1 MQPFRVLKPTG
12 IAPGVCRGGT
22 QSGMAQQQQD
32 IELKRGLRGVYL
44 DTTESSNVIG
54 DIGRLIY
61 RGYDIHDLAEK
72 STFEE
77 SVFLLLNGRLPTE
90 RELVA
95 LHAQLKAARALPAPI
110 IELIDRVKDAH
121 PMDVLRT
128 AVSALSAFAPDTADA
143 SHEAALRKGIEIT
156 AQSSTIVAAHHR
168 LRTGQPL
175 VDPSPALNHA
185 GNFLYMLLGE
195 EPDSDTTRLMDKD
208 FIVHLDHGSNA
219 SSFAARVTASTLADI
234 HGCVVSGLSTL
245 KGPLHGGAAEGVM
258 RMALEIGDESNVEA
272 YLQQKHKNRER
283 IMGFGHAV
291 YKAEDPRA
299 RHLREGSRLL
309 AEKAGDPK
317 WFRILSRVEEY
328 MQPYAERGICVNV
341 DFWSGSVY
349 YLLGIPEDLFIS
361 IFALARIPGYVT
373 QVLEQQDRNILI
385 RPLMHYVGPD
395 SVEYVPIS
403 QRG

>member
-1 MQPFRVLKPTG
+1 
-12 IAPGVCRGGT
+12 
-22 QSGMAQQQQD
+22 
-32 IELKRGLRGVYL
+32 
-44 DTTESSNVIG
+44 
-54 DIGRLIY
+54 
-61 RGYDIHDLAEK
+61 
-72 STFEE
+72 
-77 SVFLLLNGRLPTE
+77 
-90 RELVA
+90 
-95 LHAQLKAARALPAPI
+95 
-110 IELIDRVKDAH
+110 
-121 PMDVLRT
+121 MDVLRT
-128 AVSALSAFAPDTADA
+128 AVSALAAFTPDTADA

-156 AQSSTIVAAHHR
+156 AQSPTIVAAHHR

-395 SVEYVPIS
+395 SVEYVPIN

>member
-1 MQPFRVLKPTG
+1 
-12 IAPGVCRGGT
+12 
-22 QSGMAQQQQD
+22 MAQE
-32 IELKRGLRGVYL
+32 IELKRGLRDVYL
-44 DTTESSNVIG
+44 DTTKSSNVIG

-61 RGYDIHDLAEK
+61 RGYDIHDLAEH

-77 SVFLLLNGRLPTE
+77 TVYLLIHSQLPT
-90 RELVA
+90 RKQLDA
-95 LHAQLKAARALPAPI
+95 FDAQLRAARALPVPI
-110 IELIDRVKDAH
+110 LEIIDKIKTAH

-128 AVSALSAFAPDTADA
+128 TVSALSTFTDDTDDT
-143 SHEAALRKGIEIT
+143 SHDAALRKGIELT
-156 AQSSTIVAAHHR
+156 AKAPSVVAAHHR
-168 LRTGQPL
+168 IRTNQP
-175 VDPSPALNHA
+175 VIDPDLSLNHA

-195 EPDSDTTRLMDKD
+195 KPDEDTNRLMDKD

-219 SSFAARVTASTLADI
+219 SSFAARVTASTMADI
-234 HGCVVSGLSTL
+234 HACVVSGIATL

-258 RMALEIGDESNVEA
+258 KMALEIGDESNVEA
-272 YLQQKHKNRER
+272 YLGQRRANRER

-317 WFRILSRVEEY
+317 WFSILSKVEEQ
-328 MQPYAERGICVNV
+328 MRPYAERGICVNV

-349 YLLGIPEDLFIS
+349 FLLGIPEDLFVS
-361 IFALARIPGYVT
+361 IFALARIPGYVV
-373 QVLEQQDRNILI
+373 QVLEQQERNILI
-385 RPLMHYVGPD
+385 RPLMQYTGAMD
-395 SVEYVPIS
+395 LEYVPID

>member
-1 MQPFRVLKPTG
+1 MEPKTTG
-12 IAPGVCRGGT
+12 RRYTENENAMVNHEEV
-22 QSGMAQQQQD
+22 
-32 IELKRGLRGVYL
+32 ELKRGLRGVYL
-44 DTTESSNVIG
+44 DTTASSNVIG
-54 DIGRLIY
+54 DVGRLIY
-61 RGYDIHDLAEK
+61 RGYDIHDLAER

-77 SVFLLLNGRLPTE
+77 SVYLLLNGRLPTQA
-90 RELVA
+90 ELDA
-95 LHAQLKAARALPAPI
+95 FNAQLKAAGALPAP
-110 IELIDRVKDAH
+110 LLDVIDRIKHAH

-128 AVSALSAFAPDTADA
+128 AVSALSAFVPDADDA
-143 SHEAALRKGIEIT
+143 SHEAALRKGVELT
-156 AQSSTIVAAHHR
+156 AQATAIVAAHHR
-168 LRTGQPL
+168 IRTGQPVL
-175 VDPSPALNHA
+175 DPDPSLNHA

-195 EPDSDTTRLMDKD
+195 RPDEDTTRLMDKD

-234 HGCVVSGLSTL
+234 HCCVASGIATL

-258 RMALEIGDESNVEA
+258 KMALEIGEESNVDA
-272 YLQQKHKNRER
+272 YLEQKRANRER

-309 AEKAGDPK
+309 AEKSGDPK
-317 WFRILSRVEEY
+317 WFRILSKVEER
-328 MQPYAERGICVNV
+328 MAPYAERGICVNV

-349 YLLGIPEDLFIS
+349 YLLGIPEDLFVS
-361 IFALARIPGYVT
+361 IFALARIPGYVA

-385 RPLMHYVGPD
+385 RPLMHYVGPVD
-395 SVEYVPIS
+395 LEYTPIE